1 MNPEELSKYKHQIAR
16 NQRQL
21 ALILWTIGALLI
33 GMVGF
38 SFHYGSEMTMVYTP
52 LIHASLEIKL
62 KATAAHMRVVEILS
76 GDTAKKP
83 AIVWQRLD
91 EADWYARA
99 MLSGGENQEG
109 AFVPLDDPE
118 IRRIIT
124 DVRRMLEEF
133 RVIAQHRLSQ
143 RETSG
148 VGTEIDR
155 HYDELYLVFIRE
167 ADEVKQRLQ
176 YLMYEDLRRFRAIQI
191 ILLLLLVVMFGVR
204 QIAFSRF
211 ERYREHNFQDLQ
223 ATNEKLEREIQ
234 ERRRAEA
241 ELITTGERLRNLSNQ
256 LQTIRESEKTRIA
269 REVHD
274 ELGQTI
280 TALKMEL
287 VCLEGDISQ
296 NDHESLSNRA
306 REMRTL
312 IDSIFTSVQRIVT
325 ELRPQILDVL
335 GLCDAM
341 SWQAMEYEKRTGI
354 HCHLSLQREEIKLDS
369 ELSTTFF
376 RIFQETLT
384 NVARHAN
391 ATRIDISFQEENN
404 HLIYKIKDNGKGMD
418 ENRVN
423 TRKSIGLLGIRER
436 VLSWGGET
444 RIASAPGEGTS
455 ITVIIPRSHHVQNRQ
470 E

>member
-16 NQRQL
+16 NQRHL
-21 ALILWTIGALLI
+21 ALILWAIGALLI
-33 GMVGF
+33 SMLGF
-38 SFHYGSEMTMVYTP
+38 SFHYGNEMTLVYTP
-52 LIHASLEIKL
+52 LIHASMEIKL
-62 KATAAHMRVVEILS
+62 KATAAHMRVVEIVS
-76 GDTAKKP
+76 GDLSKKSDL
-83 AIVWQRLD
+83 VWQRLD
-91 EADWYARA
+91 EADWYAHA
-99 MLSGGENQEG
+99 MLHGGENQESL
-109 AFVPLDDPE
+109 FVPLDDPE
-118 IRRIIT
+118 MRRITT
-124 DVRRMLEEF
+124 DVRRLLKEF
-133 RVIAQHRLSQ
+133 RAIAQHRLSQ

-155 HYDELYLVFIRE
+155 HYDELYDVFIRE
-167 ADEVKQRLQ
+167 SDVVKQRLQ
-176 YLMYEDLRRFRAIQI
+176 QLMLDDLHRFRAIQI
-191 ILLLLLVVMFGVR
+191 ILLLLLVIMFGVR

-211 ERYREHNFQDLQ
+211 ERYRERNFQDLQ
-223 ATNEKLEREIQ
+223 TANERLEREIQ

-241 ELITTGERLRNLSNQ
+241 ELTLTGERLRNLSNQ

-287 VCLEGDISQ
+287 VCLVGDISH
-296 NDHESLSNRA
+296 NDHESMANRA
-306 REMRTL
+306 KEMRVL

-341 SWQAMEYEKRTGI
+341 DWQSKEYEKRTGI

-391 ATRIDISFQEENN
+391 ASRIDISFLEKNDQ
-404 HLIYKIKDNGKGMD
+404 LIYNISDDGKGMD
-418 ENRVN
+418 ENKVN

-436 VLSWGGET
+436 VLSWGGKTQIE
-444 RIASAPGEGTS
+444 SVPGKGTS
-455 ITVIIPRSHHVQNRQ
+455 ITVTIPRTKHA
-470 E
+470 

>member
-16 NQRQL
+16 NHRQL
-21 ALILWTIGALLI
+21 SLILWMIGALVI

-38 SFHYGSEMTMVYTP
+38 SFHYGNEMTMVYAP

-76 GDTAKKP
+76 GDSAKKS
-83 AIVWQRLD
+83 AVVWQRLD
-91 EADWYARA
+91 EADWYAQA

-109 AFVPLDDPE
+109 VFVPLDDPE
-118 IRRIIT
+118 MRRIIT
-124 DVRRMLEEF
+124 DVRRMLEKF
-133 RVIAQHRLSQ
+133 RAIAQHRLSQ

-155 HYDELYLVFIRE
+155 HYDELYTVFIRE
-167 ADEVKQRLQ
+167 ADEVKRRLQ
-176 YLMYEDLRRFRAIQI
+176 HLMREDLRRFRAIQI
-191 ILLLLLVVMFGVR
+191 ILLLLLVVMFAIR
-204 QIAFSRF
+204 EIAFSRF
-211 ERYREHNFQDLQ
+211 EWFRERNFQDLQ
-223 ATNEKLEREIQ
+223 TTNEKLECEIQ

-241 ELITTGERLRNLSNQ
+241 ELILTGERLRNLSNQ

-287 VCLEGDISQ
+287 VCLEGDIGR
-296 NDHESLSNRA
+296 NDQESLTNRA

-341 SWQAMEYEKRTGI
+341 DWQAMEYEKRTGI
-354 HCHLSLQREEIKLDS
+354 HCRLSLQREEIKLDS

-391 ATRIDISFQEENN
+391 ATRVDISFREENN
-404 HLIYKIKDNGKGMD
+404 HLVYKIKDNGKGMD
-418 ENRVN
+418 ENQVN

-436 VLSWGGET
+436 VLSWNGET
-444 RIASAPGEGTS
+444 RIASSPGEGTA
-455 ITVIIPRSHHVQNRQ
+455 ITVIIPRNPHVQNR
-470 E
+470 